1 MHASATLLPLHI
13 LPSSLTPSTD
23 PKPVALGITK
33 IGDSF
38 IRQQRI
44 DSKGNNKVLPACRAS
59 RHDEFSATEFN
70 LYELLGIDSCSDTR
84 QIKEA
89 YRALQKRCHPDI
101 AGPPG
106 HDMAIVL
113 NEAYALLSDP
123 NARMAYDR
131 ELAKVGDLL
140 GYTGRPIYSRWCG
153 SESEEKAIFVDEV
166 KCVGCLKCAL
176 FAGKTFAV
184 ESVYGRARVVA
195 QWADPQHKINQAIA
209 ACPVDCI
216 SYVERSELAALEFV
230 MSKQPR
236 GNVRIGASNT
246 GGVRTADVFDEV
258 EKFQARYK
266 ASKRHSNSK
275 VYSLSLSLSCFNY
288 CAYYFSLLSCLT
300 NQILPKLTQFSLK
313 DTESESSSRR
323 ISAIQMISNWLYW
336 QPPTA
341 DAAPL
346 VVIQNSKLGSS
357 PTLEKLKAAAR
368 VRATTKN
375 KKETASSP
383 NNTDDY
389 WVPGTLALPTPG
401 SSDPG
406 PTRKKKRPSDGQPLK
421 NPKKDSSIPFGWV
434 LPAGASA
441 AAAAVVADRLR
452 LGGPETGLQDHIAG
466 SLALAIVNSP
476 WMQVGLAAV
485 TWYLIGVYI
494 LEILVALR
502 PK

>member
-1 MHASATLLPLHI
+1 MHASATLLPLQSVT
-13 LPSSLTPSTD
+13 SSLTPSTD
-23 PKPVALGITK
+23 PKPTALGISR

-38 IRQQRI
+38 FRQQRI
-44 DSKGNNKVLPACRAS
+44 DSRSSSNKLVPVCRAS
-59 RHDEFSATEFN
+59 QHDDLATAEFN

-123 NARMAYDR
+123 NTRMAYDK

-140 GYTGRPIYSRWCG
+140 GYTGRPIYSKWCG
-153 SESEEKAIFVDEV
+153 SESEERAIFVDEV

-216 SYVERSELAALEFV
+216 SFVERSELAALEFV

-266 ASKRHSNSK
+266 ASKRQSN
-275 VYSLSLSLSCFNY
+275 C
-288 CAYYFSLLSCLT
+288 
-300 NQILPKLTQFSLK
+300 K
-313 DTESESSSRR
+313 DSESESYSRR

-336 QPPTA
+336 QPRPTA

-346 VVIQNSKLGSS
+346 VVIRNSKLSTS
-357 PTLEKLKAAAR
+357 PSLEKLKAAAR
-368 VRATTKN
+368 VRATTRH
-375 KKETASSP
+375 KKETASP
-383 NNTDDY
+383 NYTDY

-406 PTRKKKRPSDGQPLK
+406 PTRKKKRPSDGEPL
-421 NPKKDSSIPFGWV
+421 NPKKDLSIPFGWV
-434 LPAGASA
+434 LPVGSSA
-441 AAAAVVADRLR
+441 AAAAVVADRLS

-466 SLALAIVNSP
+466 SVALAIVNSP

>member
-275 VYSLSLSLSCFNY
+275 
-288 CAYYFSLLSCLT
+288 
-300 NQILPKLTQFSLK
+300 

>member
-1 MHASATLLPLHI
+1 MHASATLLPLHS
-13 LPSSLTPSTD
+13 LPSSLTQSTD
-23 PKPVALGITK
+23 PKPIALGITK

-38 IRQQRI
+38 FRQQRI
-44 DSKGNNKVLPACRAS
+44 DLKGNNKVLPACRAS
-59 RHDEFSATEFN
+59 KHDEFSATEFN

-113 NEAYALLSDP
+113 NEAYAILSDP

-140 GYTGRPIYSRWCG
+140 GYTGRPIYSKWCG
-153 SESEEKAIFVDEV
+153 SESEERAIFVDEV

-195 QWADPQHKINQAIA
+195 QWADPQHQINQAIA

-246 GGVRTADVFDEV
+246 SGVRTADVFDEV

-275 VYSLSLSLSCFNY
+275 DS
-288 CAYYFSLLSCLT
+288 
-300 NQILPKLTQFSLK
+300 
-313 DTESESSSRR
+313 ESESYTRR

-346 VVIQNSKLGSS
+346 VVIQNPILGSS

-383 NNTDDY
+383 NDTDY
-389 WVPGTLALPTPG
+389 WVPGILALPTPG
-401 SSDPG
+401 SPNPG
-406 PTRKKKRPSDGQPLK
+406 PTRKKKRPSDGQPFK
-421 NPKKDSSIPFGWV
+421 PKRVPSVPFGWV
-434 LPAGASA
+434 LPVGASA
-441 AAAAVVADRLR
+441 AAAAVVADRLS

-466 SLALAIVNSP
+466 SVALAIVNSP